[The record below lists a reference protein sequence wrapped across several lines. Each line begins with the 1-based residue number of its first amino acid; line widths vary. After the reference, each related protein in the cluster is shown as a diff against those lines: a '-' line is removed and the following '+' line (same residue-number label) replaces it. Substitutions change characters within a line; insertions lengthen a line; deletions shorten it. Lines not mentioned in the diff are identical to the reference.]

1 MRRPVLVGT
10 CLGFAV
16 GLILAMGGALEPR
29 EATTSRAYELL
40 GGGVEQSEPA
50 SASESNVQSPQD
62 VESPEAVA
70 SSGTTRQESAEHPGR
85 GDLEGEP
92 SKDIEGEPSGDL
104 EGEPNEDLMRGV
116 VLDLLQ
122 RRDEALVAKDLQS
135 LEGLSVEASPARAA
149 DVELLGRISEVPIV
163 ELDTSLVEA
172 KLTDAMP
179 AEALGDG
186 QDTGPGG
193 TPGLEEAVT
202 VQVRSIQERLVVEGQ
217 NVVGPLPERCARW
230 LLVPNPWRLLA
241 IDECED

>member
-16 GLILAMGGALEPR
+16 GLILAMGGVLEPR

-40 GGGVEQSEPA
+40 GGGVEQAEPA

-70 SSGTTRQESAEHPGR
+70 SSVTTRQESAEHPGS

-92 SKDIEGEPSGDL
+92 NEDL

-186 QDTGPGG
+186 QDSGPGG

-217 NVVGPLPERCARW
+217 DVVGPLPERCARW

-241 IDECED
+241 VDECED

>member
-16 GLILAMGGALEPR
+16 GLILAMGGVLEPR

-40 GGGVEQSEPA
+40 GGGVEQAEPA

-70 SSGTTRQESAEHPGR
+70 SSVTTRQESAEHPGSE
-85 GDLEGEP
+85 DLEGEP
-92 SKDIEGEPSGDL
+92 NEDL

-186 QDTGPGG
+186 QDSGPGG

-217 NVVGPLPERCARW
+217 DVVGPLPERCARW

-241 IDECED
+241 VDECED

>member
-16 GLILAMGGALEPR
+16 GLILAMGGVLEPR

-40 GGGVEQSEPA
+40 GGGVEQAEPA

-70 SSGTTRQESAEHPGR
+70 SSVTTRQESAEHPGS

-92 SKDIEGEPSGDL
+92 NEDL

-186 QDTGPGG
+186 QDSGPGG

-217 NVVGPLPERCARW
+217 DVVGPLPERCARW

-241 IDECED
+241 VDECEG

>member
-16 GLILAMGGALEPR
+16 GLILAMGGVLEPR

-40 GGGVEQSEPA
+40 GGGVEQAEPA

-70 SSGTTRQESAEHPGR
+70 SSVTTRQESAEHPGS

-92 SKDIEGEPSGDL
+92 NEDL

-217 NVVGPLPERCARW
+217 DVVGPLPERCARW

-241 IDECED
+241 VDECED